1 MAEILGNELIIESL
15 RNDIKDLQWAI
26 SDIVSRVGPVE
37 QPSWKFP
44 DKNSGDID
52 INYLLELYDFD
63 DEDSEG
69 SQVAHIALYELVI
82 DRYDVIV

>member
-44 DKNSGDID
+44 TMKS
-52 INYLLELYDFD
+52 LLFVGHQF
-63 DEDSEG
+63 SWF
-69 SQVAHIALYELVI
+69 A
-82 DRYDVIV
+82 

>member
-1 MAEILGNELIIESL
+1 L

-44 DKNSGDID
+44 DKNSGDLD
-52 INYLLELYDFD
+52 IEYLLELYDFAED
-63 DEDSEG
+63 DPEG
-69 SQVAHIALYELVI
+69 SQVAHIALYVLV
-82 DRYDVIV
+82 VIINN